1 MPTLQH
7 GARHFLNLGAGQVLT
22 VTCDAV
28 SSAVVRSYPIAPGG
42 EATGQSAV
50 AASGTYTRGPF
61 MSATRWAV
69 EAAGS
74 GVSYAIAGSADA
86 DATVDASGNVAA
98 NGSPVSGDGTPRN
111 RIVKR
116 GSKLI
121 DTTIDTGWTFSGPG
135 VVWSVSG
142 EWSRRGAVSRK
153 CDMTNAT
160 GDAVAAWSSAT
171 GVAASSIDQL
181 IAFDLGIPDIVQ
193 PYVGGSVSVDV
204 FISNTTTESAPGTRW
219 VVNSNYLRQLWNEI
233 RLCGLD
239 ADGALGANRGTGTLP
254 YGMSKAGASGGAS
267 PLDWSQPIKFI
278 KITITY
284 NALNKRV
291 LYLDSEIRIP
301 DKIKPF
307 VCLGQDATGSSLS
320 DNIYTQRL
328 APFLASRKVPWY
340 FTMCWV
346 YDGLYQGTA
355 DDARRDILLGTYGC
369 DAVNHSY
376 DHGAS
381 VPGAY
386 YASGNTLTISGG
398 GTLATLVLSGAH
410 GWTVGSRV
418 FIAVNMSDPANN
430 GGASRVN
437 ALGVF
442 LATVI
447 NATTLTYPITG
458 GTDGVVTGTVRA
470 STYLNDVIS
479 ASAVT
484 NQPIVLPASVAQAL
498 CDHEFVDLHNRYSRP
513 KGMLRGSSMAAYPN
527 NSLPDMKYMV
537 PTAEKI
543 GLKLARGLYGTTVR
557 ISEFGVDNPLAMGA
571 FEFNSGANGSTLQD
585 YKNAVQGAINRGE
598 GLLPFG
604 HYYMLRPN
612 GAVAGSPPG
621 LNGNASAGGSSPT
634 LWWHI
639 EDLEDAVDWTI
650 GLANQGLLDFVSASQ
665 LVDQVGQ

>member
-1 MPTLQH
+1 MASLDSTERAKVALAAGEALIVTTTGQCTVQGLSGAPSSTTTLTANTQTF
-7 GARHFLNLGAGQVLT
+7 GPYGV
-22 VTCDAV
+22 
-28 SSAVVRSYPIAPGG
+28 SAVLLV
-42 EATGQSAV
+42 T
-50 AASGTYTRGPF
+50 
-61 MSATRWAV
+61 
-69 EAAGS
+69 
-74 GVSYAIAGSADA
+74 
-86 DATVDASGNVAA
+86 N
-98 NGSPVSGDGTPRN
+98 VSGRTDYVADNATFPLSRTEKAAFNGLVSRDGTPRN

-121 DTTIDTGWTFSGPG
+121 DTTVDTGWTFSGPG

-193 PYVGGSVSVDV
+193 PNVGGSVSVDI

-233 RLCGLD
+233 RMCGLD

-355 DDARRDILLGTYGC
+355 DDARRDILFGTFGC
-369 DAVNHSY
+369 DAVNHS
-376 DHGAS
+376 
-381 VPGAY
+381 
-386 YASGNTLTISGG
+386 
-398 GTLATLVLSGAH
+398 
-410 GWTVGSRV
+410 
-418 FIAVNMSDPANN
+418 
-430 GGASRVN
+430 
-437 ALGVF
+437 
-442 LATVI
+442 
-447 NATTLTYPITG
+447 
-458 GTDGVVTGTVRA
+458 
-470 STYLNDVIS
+470 
-479 ASAVT
+479 
-484 NQPIVLPASVAQAL
+484 
-498 CDHEFVDLHNRYSRP
+498 
-513 KGMLRGSSMAAYPN
+513 
-527 NSLPDMKYMV
+527 
-537 PTAEKI
+537 
-543 GLKLARGLYGTTVR
+543 
-557 ISEFGVDNPLAMGA
+557 
-571 FEFNSGANGSTLQD
+571 
-585 YKNAVQGAINRGE
+585 
-598 GLLPFG
+598 
-604 HYYMLRPN
+604 
-612 GAVAGSPPG
+612 
-621 LNGNASAGGSSPT
+621 
-634 LWWHI
+634 
-639 EDLEDAVDWTI
+639 
-650 GLANQGLLDFVSASQ
+650 
-665 LVDQVGQ
+665 